1 MMPGSN
7 GLMSGRARLP
17 GGEPRKASQRN
28 SRRAEA
34 PLRRITPIWKP
45 GDKVQW
51 QGRTGTFRRHVGD
64 GEHAEVVSGERV
76 YRVRVADLR

>member
-1 MMPGSN
+1 V
-7 GLMSGRARLP
+7 
-17 GGEPRKASQRN
+17 
-28 SRRAEA
+28 A

-51 QGRTGTFRRHVGD
+51 QGRAGIFRRHVGD
-64 GEHAEVVSGERV
+64 DVHAEVVRGERV